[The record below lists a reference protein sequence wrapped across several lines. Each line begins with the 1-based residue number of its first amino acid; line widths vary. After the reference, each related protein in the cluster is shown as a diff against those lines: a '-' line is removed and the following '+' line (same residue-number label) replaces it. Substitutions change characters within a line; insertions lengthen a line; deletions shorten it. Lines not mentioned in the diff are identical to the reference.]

1 MARYASCI
9 AIKLRYPDFE
19 TRSRQMTI
27 QPSCHDDDFIPAAMQ
42 LLSSLYVPGTPIRL
56 LGVRLSDFSRPVVQ
70 TSLFTDT
77 SRKTQLYQAIDDVK
91 NKYGRTALQ
100 KARSLPKKK

>member
-1 MARYASCI
+1 
-9 AIKLRYPDFE
+9 
-19 TRSRQMTI
+19 
-27 QPSCHDDDFIPAAMQ
+27 
-42 LLSSLYVPGTPIRL
+42 VRL
-56 LGVRLSDFSRPVVQ
+56 LGVRLSDFSQPVVQ

-91 NKYGRTALQ
+91 NKYGRSALH